1 MSEQRAVLERLS
13 KIGIVPVV
21 RVRQRET
28 ALRLV
33 EALLAGGLEAIEITF
48 TVQGAPEVIAAVSQ
62 RFPEVLVGA
71 GTVLDEAA
79 ARAAVEAGARFVVS
93 PGTVEPVVRAA
104 RRAGVAVMPGVLTPT
119 EALRALELG
128 ADALKLF
135 PASVVGP
142 GYLKAVR
149 AVLPGVIWCPTGGI
163 DLESLGDWL
172 RAGAAFVGVGSPLLG
187 DVEVTG
193 DYRAV
198 TERARLYVDRLR
210 ELRAG

>member
-135 PASVVGP
+135 PASAVGP

-187 DVEVTG
+187 DVEVSG

>member
-13 KIGIVPVV
+13 TIGIVPVV

-104 RRAGVAVMPGVLTPT
+104 RRTGVAVMPGVLTPT

-135 PASVVGP
+135 PASAVGP

-187 DVEVTG
+187 DVEVSG

>member
-13 KIGIVPVV
+13 KVGIVPVV

-193 DYRAV
+193 DY
-198 TERARLYVDRLR
+198 
-210 ELRAG
+210 